1 MFGLV
6 SCVGRGSGGGFGVV
20 GKLMDLDRWISVSW
34 IRWGRGFGLVG
45 LDRWRLVRFS
55 VEIGEFLGGM
65 GSFGFGCWVW
75 VLLGLN

>member
-1 MFGLV
+1 MYH
-6 SCVGRGSGGGFGVV
+6 GSSGVV
-20 GKLMDLDRWISVSW
+20 GLDQWR
-34 IRWGRGFGLVG
+34 LVG
-45 LDRWRLVRFS
+45 LDQWRLVRFS